1 MKRRIIQIGN
11 SAGVILPA
19 SILKCLKPISRRN
32 LEAAASQMHAAG
44 DDNLIMPDV
53 LEDEKM
59 EEVYWSFRKRSQ

>member
-32 LEAAASQMHAAG
+32 WEAAASQMHAAG